1 MKATVNFTSPNN
13 QPLTCVAKF
22 AIHTKNISYPKSMTG
37 IGHVPYICSI
47 NNKQKYNTMATKW
60 NLDPTHSEITFKVK
74 HMMIS
79 NIKGNF
85 RTFTA
90 EIESEDDTFSN
101 AKTTATIQT
110 DSVFTN
116 NTDRDNHLKS
126 AEFFNT
132 EEHPSITFESQ
143 ALNNK
148 VTGNLTV
155 NGITKPITLDVDFGG
170 INVDPWGNTKAGF
183 SFEGKINRKDF
194 GLNWN
199 AALEAGGVMVSE
211 EVKIAGEL
219 QFVKQA

>member
-1 MKATVNFTSPNN
+1 
-13 QPLTCVAKF
+13 
-22 AIHTKNISYPKSMTG
+22 
-37 IGHVPYICSI
+37 
-47 NNKQKYNTMATKW
+47 MATKW

-79 NIKGNF
+79 NVKGSF
-85 RTFTA
+85 RNFTA
-90 EIESEDDTFSN
+90 QIESEDEFFAN

-126 AEFFNT
+126 AEFFNA
-132 EEHPSITFESQ
+132 EVHPTITFESQ
-143 ALNNK
+143 NLNNE
-148 VTGNLTV
+148 VVGNLTI
-155 NGITKPITLDVDFGG
+155 NGITKPVKLDVDFGG

-183 SFEGKINRKDF
+183 SFEGKISRKDF

-199 AALEAGGVMVSE
+199 AALEAGGVMVSD

-219 QFVKQA
+219 QFVKQ